1 MTELYII
8 RHGRTVW
15 NAAGKI
21 QGSADI
27 ELTEDGRMGAVL
39 TGKAWEAVRLHFD
52 AVYSS
57 PLKRAYETALL
68 VSNYT
73 GLEVQK
79 DDRLRELNFGVLE
92 GQSFEHI
99 QDADY
104 DPEHGCFFTRP
115 ELYQRPDGGESL
127 EEICGRATGF
137 LSEVLEKYKEG
148 QRILIVAHG
157 AMNKALMLTL
167 KHGEIRD
174 FWAGQLQKNC
184 GVNIVRV
191 ENGRCTIVE
200 EGRVYFDPEAVRS
213 F

>member
-73 GLEVQK
+73 FLPARSCINARTAESHWRKFAVG
-79 DDRLRELNFGVLE
+79 
-92 GQSFEHI
+92 
-99 QDADY
+99 
-104 DPEHGCFFTRP
+104 P
-115 ELYQRPDGGESL
+115 PDFYRRSW
-127 EEICGRATGF
+127 
-137 LSEVLEKYKEG
+137 K
-148 QRILIVAHG
+148 
-157 AMNKALMLTL
+157 N
-167 KHGEIRD
+167 IRK
-174 FWAGQLQKNC
+174 GS
-184 GVNIVRV
+184 G
-191 ENGRCTIVE
+191 
-200 EGRVYFDPEAVRS
+200 Y
-213 F
+213 